1 MAAAA
6 GVGVAWLLRRRRFSE
21 TCANLTGEGKGE
33 EEMREREREASKP
46 EVLALK
52 HERKTVLTF
61 NSSRQCLSIILSC
74 FRARTS
80 ASKLPLF
87 STLLVCEM
95 RNAAAAPRR
104 RKRPGS

>member
-52 HERKTVLTF
+52 HESRILGQWSYLYLVRGRDKQVLLGT
-61 NSSRQCLSIILSC
+61 
-74 FRARTS
+74 
-80 ASKLPLF
+80 
-87 STLLVCEM
+87 
-95 RNAAAAPRR
+95 
-104 RKRPGS
+104 